1 MTIFKL
7 TAQITTRDTFA
18 DRHHRRD
25 FIRLRKKHGV
35 VFLDFP
41 ETLRSITC
49 FAYSMYFTIEISQD
63 CNLMGKT

>member
-18 DRHHRRD
+18 DRPHRRD
-25 FIRLRKKHGV
+25 FTRLRKKHGV

-41 ETLRSITC
+41 DKIKAFKIVKVDHLFCI
-49 FAYSMYFTIEISQD
+49 
-63 CNLMGKT
+63 